1 MWKQFSPFLCLSC
14 FSFPVTLSEK
24 TGGVAGVQLV
34 PISVGYRHQVAD
46 PASQVARHHHQ
57 TAPDHRPA
65 PAPSCTRKSLGAVM
79 LLAPAQCGGAQM
91 TSSNGAAGGQRPVN
105 QRAAEPNQA
114 EQLRQTD
121 LKLERGEGRRPKTTA
136 DTKLVSVLAANDDGA
151 RQTMLC
157 VVVLQWQWDF
167 SSYAFCQCV
176 QTHNTF
182 QITPLQVS

>member
-1 MWKQFSPFLCLSC
+1 
-14 FSFPVTLSEK
+14 
-24 TGGVAGVQLV
+24 
-34 PISVGYRHQVAD
+34 
-46 PASQVARHHHQ
+46 
-57 TAPDHRPA
+57 
-65 PAPSCTRKSLGAVM
+65 M

-157 VVVLQWQWDF
+157 VVVLQ
-167 SSYAFCQCV
+167 
-176 QTHNTF
+176 
-182 QITPLQVS
+182 

>member
-46 PASQVARHHHQ
+46 PASQVARHRHQ

-65 PAPSCTRKSLGAVM
+65 PAPSCTRKSLEAVM
-79 LLAPAQCGGAQM
+79 LLAPAQCGGGAQM

-105 QRAAEPNQA
+105 QRAAEPNQG

-121 LKLERGEGRRPKTTA
+121 LKLERGEGRRPKTKATA
-136 DTKLVSVLAANDDGA
+136 DTK
-151 RQTMLC
+151 
-157 VVVLQWQWDF
+157 
-167 SSYAFCQCV
+167 
-176 QTHNTF
+176 
-182 QITPLQVS
+182 